1 MAYGIGWS
9 HKLRKQN
16 IKQLDNTTDP
26 SSAPPTL
33 SFTYNKLNENTDITG
48 KK

>member
-16 IKQLDNTTDP
+16 IKELDNTTDP
-26 SSAPPTL
+26 SSAPPTP
-33 SFTYNKLNENTDITG
+33 SFTYNELNENTDITG